1 MTCNSCF
8 EAIVY
13 ITLFFRGRGVE
24 AVGKI
29 SGGAMLK
36 AFSLN
41 YGKASTPNT

>member
-1 MTCNSCF
+1 MTCNSYF

-13 ITLFFRGRGVE
+13 ITLFFGGRGVE

-41 YGKASTPNT
+41 YGKALAPNT